1 MALIGPA
8 PELMT
13 YRPQRF
19 IPNELPWRFDR
30 GASLSPPVLQL
41 TVSET
46 VQTRLML
53 VPFIKLNSAVP
64 GNAVVDDVVVSV
76 LLPEALA
83 TDFYRR

>member
-1 MALIGPA
+1 MPFGPA

-30 GASLSPPVLQL
+30 SAILSPATLQL
-41 TVSET
+41 TVSES
-46 VQTRLML
+46 VQAQLTL
-53 VPFIKLNSAVP
+53 VPFLKLN
-64 GNAVVDDVVVSV
+64 NAVAGTAIVDDVVVSV
-76 LLPEALA
+76 LYPEPLA

>member
-1 MALIGPA
+1 MPFGPA

-30 GASLSPPVLQL
+30 STILSPATLQL
-41 TVSET
+41 TVSES
-46 VQTRLML
+46 VQAQLTL
-53 VPFIKLNSAVP
+53 VPFLKLNNSVP
-64 GNAVVDDVVVSV
+64 GTSVIDDVSTSV
-76 LLPEALA
+76 TFPEALA